1 LSKASGASVAVLD
14 MGKSNIKLNAVTGAG
29 EVIETVSIPNPVLP
43 GPPWRHHDLEAIC
56 DWVLSSLA
64 VFCHRHPIKIFVT
77 SGHGSGGVLVG
88 DDPYGPRGGVALP
101 MIDYEQDAPDGLNE
115 IYLPLSG
122 SFLDRGSVT
131 LQAMTHQGRQLFL
144 MQRSE
149 PERFAKARWFLNIP
163 QYWAWRLTGVARSEH
178 SIMGA
183 QSHLWNV
190 VEQRFA
196 PIVESQSW
204 QRLMPPFAPAWEVLG
219 TISESLARQH
229 GLPPGVQVHC
239 GAHDSSVNFYRY
251 QAAGLA
257 GVTVVSTGTWLV
269 VLGDGV
275 DPGKLDEHR
284 NMTCNSDVYGKPLGG
299 ALTMGGRE
307 FHHVAGDQP
316 RGAIA
321 DPAIVAALVA
331 RRTFSLPS
339 FGAESGQVKGS
350 AGRGRVVGP
359 APQNDAERLALAV
372 LYLALLT
379 VNCADALG
387 SDREVVLDGT
397 YLKDPLY
404 ARLVAALRPE
414 ARTLENHE
422 GDGVASGAALL
433 CSHAK
438 RNEPVAL
445 DLSIPAP
452 LDRFPDLKSYA
463 AEWREL
469 TKQNADGAIS

>member
-43 GPPWRHHDLEAIC
+43 APPWRHHDLAAIGE
-56 DWVLSSLA
+56 WAMSSLA
-64 VFCHRHPIKIFVT
+64 VLCRSHSITNFVT

-88 DDPYGPRGGVALP
+88 DDPEGPNGGAALP
-101 MIDYEQDAPDGLNE
+101 MVDYEQEAPDGLNE
-115 IYLPLSG
+115 TYMPLSG

-144 MQRSE
+144 MQRDE
-149 PERFAKARWFLNIP
+149 RERFAKARWFLNIP

-183 QSHLWNV
+183 QSHVWNV
-190 VEQRFA
+190 VEERFA
-196 PIVESQSW
+196 PIATSQGW

-219 TISESLARQH
+219 TIREPLARQY

-251 QAAGLA
+251 QAAGLT
-257 GVTVVSTGTWLV
+257 GISVVSTGTWLV
-269 VLGDGV
+269 ALGDGI
-275 DPGKLDEHR
+275 DPRYLDEHR

-307 FHHVAGDQP
+307 FHYVAGEQP
-316 RGAIA
+316 RGAVA
-321 DPAIVAALVA
+321 NPAIVAELIE
-331 RRTFSLPS
+331 RRTFALPS

-350 AGRGRVVGP
+350 AGRGRIAGP
-359 APQNDAERLALAV
+359 PPQNDAERLALAV

-387 SDREVVLDGT
+387 NDRLVVLDGT

-404 ARLVAALRPE
+404 ARLVAALRPD
-414 ARTLENHE
+414 AQTLENHE

-433 CSHAK
+433 CGHVT
-438 RNEPVAL
+438 RNEPVVL
-445 DLSIPAP
+445 ELSTPAP
-452 LDRFPDLKSYA
+452 LNGFPDLKSYV